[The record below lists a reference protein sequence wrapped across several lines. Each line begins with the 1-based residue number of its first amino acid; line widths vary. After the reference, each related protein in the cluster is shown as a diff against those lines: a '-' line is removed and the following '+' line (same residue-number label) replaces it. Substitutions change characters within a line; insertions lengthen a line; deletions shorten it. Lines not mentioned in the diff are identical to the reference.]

1 MQKLK
6 ELRAK
11 HHKTEQVKCLH
22 QVIKQTDAVMKKL
35 KMKLVGDSVHQE
47 LIAMETEL
55 ATRKQKHRRLKLY
68 QQCKRIGMPTPIYG
82 NIAKL
87 HRELHSKDAVI
98 LHLENKNLELED
110 IIEQLQCCSSGPL
123 QKESKTFPQ
132 ETSMFLYEAIVNHVP
147 TRSVPILLNKFAQR
161 SGLDSAP
168 HCTTVEM
175 MARELRVVA
184 VLQATELLM
193 TNMNQLVDETNR
205 YTDQERRQNPPTPS
219 APIWMPV
226 ATNEMRVFVGLCFA
240 MGILLLTSRNDY
252 WRVSNWLLKTN
263 FGTVMARDRF
273 NLIWRYLHLAN
284 NDAPGA
290 EGDKLVKIRW
300 FVDFLN
306 DQFQAVYVPY
316 GKYTVDESMVKFK
329 GRLEFR
335 QYLPAKPTKWGVKVW
350 VLAESDTGYLLKF
363 QVYTGRAPGGQE
375 RGLTHRVVTDL
386 VDHLYGQYTQ
396 VYFDNF
402 YTSPDLLTY
411 LHAWQVYACGTVRAN
426 RKNLPTALLPKNVN
440 LKQHEFKVAQ
450 KDELSFVVWQDTK
463 PVCVLSNF
471 HDPTAMGAV
480 SRRVRLGGGAQQV
493 AVPAVVADYQKYMKG
508 VDLMDQMVGHYIIQH
523 RSKKWWRR
531 IFHYLMMAS
540 AYNAYVVARD
550 TSPEMVATEW
560 PNFQDFPEEIVLWLV
575 GEVRSRRDPA
585 ANPRPAPGAGR
596 HDIVKMYEKKRT
608 CIECSMSAAA
618 GEGRGTTKHGCQ
630 QCQQPVHLEC
640 VCTHFHTDPLETRC
654 QTTS

>member
-1 MQKLK
+1 M
-6 ELRAK
+6 ADDGAISDGSDIYDGD
-11 HHKTEQVKCLH
+11 TEIGSNTGSSSTSLSSESDLEERH
-22 QVIKQTDAVMKKL
+22 AVGEQWVRNL
-35 KMKLVGDSVHQE
+35 FAEDDSDDSVFAGFQAAWKE
-47 LIAMETEL
+47 
-55 ATRKQKHRRLKLY
+55 RDFVDRLTMDF
-68 QQCKRIGMPTPIYG
+68 RGIGG
-82 NIAKL
+82 ASVL
-87 HRELHSKDAVI
+87 H
-98 LHLENKNLELED
+98 
-110 IIEQLQCCSSGPL
+110 P
-123 QKESKTFPQ
+123 P
-132 ETSMFLYEAIVNHVP
+132 EANP
-147 TRSVPILLNKFAQR
+147 GMYFDQFWT
-161 SGLDSAP
+161 G
-168 HCTTVEM
+168 EM
-175 MARELRVVA
+175 W
-184 VLQATELLM
+184 Q
-193 TNMNQLVDETNR
+193 QLVDETNR
-205 YTDQERRQNPPTPS
+205 YADQERRRNPPPPS

-226 ATNEMRVFVGLCFA
+226 ATDEMRAFVGLCFA
-240 MGILLLTSRNDY
+240 MGILRLPSRNDY

-290 EGDKLVKIRW
+290 EGDKLIKIRW

-350 VLAESDTGYLLKF
+350 VLAESDTGYLSKF

-411 LHAWQVYACGTVRAN
+411 LHARQVYACGTVRAN

-440 LKQHEFKVAQ
+440 LQRHEFKVAQ

-480 SRRVRLGGGAQQV
+480 SRRVRLGGGAQHV

-508 VDLMDQMVGHYIIQH
+508 VDLMDQMVGYYIIQH

-560 PNFQDFPEEIVLWLV
+560 PNFQDFLEEIVLWLV

-618 GEGRGTTKHGCQ
+618 GERRGTTKHGCQ

-640 VCTHFHTDPLETRC
+640 VSTHFHRLFNL
-654 QTTS
+654 

>member
-1 MQKLK
+1 M
-6 ELRAK
+6 ADDGAVSDGSDIDDGN
-11 HHKTEQVKCLH
+11 TEIGSSTGSSSSSLSSESDFDERH
-22 QVIKQTDAVMKKL
+22 AVGEQWVRNL
-35 KMKLVGDSVHQE
+35 FAEDDSDDSVFAGFQAAWKE
-47 LIAMETEL
+47 RDFVQRVAM
-55 ATRKQKHRRLKLY
+55 AFRG
-68 QQCKRIGMPTPIYG
+68 IGG
-82 NIAKL
+82 ASVL
-87 HRELHSKDAVI
+87 H
-98 LHLENKNLELED
+98 
-110 IIEQLQCCSSGPL
+110 P
-123 QKESKTFPQ
+123 P
-132 ETSMFLYEAIVNHVP
+132 EANP
-147 TRSVPILLNKFAQR
+147 GMYFDQFWT
-161 SGLDSAP
+161 G
-168 HCTTVEM
+168 EM
-175 MARELRVVA
+175 WR
-184 VLQATELLM
+184 
-193 TNMNQLVDETNR
+193 QLVDETNR
-205 YTDQERRQNPPTPS
+205 YANQERQRNPPPPS
-219 APIWMPV
+219 APIWTPV
-226 ATNEMRVFVGLCFA
+226 ATDEMRAFVGLCFA
-240 MGILLLTSRNDY
+240 MGILRLPSRNDY

-284 NDAPGA
+284 NDAPAA

-306 DQFQAVYVPY
+306 EQFQSVYVPY

-350 VLAESDTGYLLKF
+350 VLAESDTGYLSKF

-375 RGLTHRVVTDL
+375 RGLTHRVVTAL

-411 LHAWQVYACGTVRAN
+411 LHARQVYACGTVRAN
-426 RKNLPTALLPKNVN
+426 RKNLPTTLLPKNVA
-440 LKQHEFKVAQ
+440 LQRHEYKVAQ

-471 HDPTAMGAV
+471 HDPTAMGVV
-480 SRRVRLGGGAQQV
+480 SRRVRVGGGSQQV
-493 AVPAVVADYQKYMKG
+493 AVPAVVADYQKFMKG
-508 VDLMDQMVGHYIIQH
+508 VDLMDQMIGYYIIHH

-550 TSPEMVATEW
+550 TNPEIVEAEW
-560 PNFQDFPEEIVLWLV
+560 PNFQDFLEQIILWLI

-596 HDIVKMYEKKRT
+596 HDIVKMYDKKRT
-608 CIECSMSAAA
+608 CIECSMSAVA
-618 GEGRGTTKHGCQ
+618 GERRGTTKHGCQ

-640 VCTHFHTDPLETRC
+640 VCTHFHRLYNL
-654 QTTS
+654 

>member
-1 MQKLK
+1 MAVTFMTDTKIGSNTGSSSTSLSS
-6 ELRAK
+6 ESDLEERHAVG
-11 HHKTEQVKCLH
+11 EQWVRNLFAE
-22 QVIKQTDAVMKKL
+22 DDSD
-35 KMKLVGDSVHQE
+35 DSVFAGFQAAWKE
-47 LIAMETEL
+47 RDFVE
-55 ATRKQKHRRLKLY
+55 RLTMDF
-68 QQCKRIGMPTPIYG
+68 RGIGG
-82 NIAKL
+82 ASVL
-87 HRELHSKDAVI
+87 H
-98 LHLENKNLELED
+98 
-110 IIEQLQCCSSGPL
+110 P
-123 QKESKTFPQ
+123 P
-132 ETSMFLYEAIVNHVP
+132 EANP
-147 TRSVPILLNKFAQR
+147 GMYFDQFWT
-161 SGLDSAP
+161 G
-168 HCTTVEM
+168 EM
-175 MARELRVVA
+175 W
-184 VLQATELLM
+184 Q
-193 TNMNQLVDETNR
+193 QLVDETNR
-205 YTDQERRQNPPTPS
+205 YADQERRRNPPPPS

-226 ATNEMRVFVGLCFA
+226 ATDEMRA
-240 MGILLLTSRNDY
+240 LLVVLRHGHSASAVKKR
-252 WRVSNWLLKTN
+252 LL
-263 FGTVMARDRF
+263 A
-273 NLIWRYLHLAN
+273 
-284 NDAPGA
+284 
-290 EGDKLVKIRW
+290 GDKLIKIRW

-350 VLAESDTGYLLKF
+350 VLAESDTGYLSKF

-411 LHAWQVYACGTVRAN
+411 LHARQVYACGTVRAN

-440 LKQHEFKVAQ
+440 LQRHEFKVAQ

-508 VDLMDQMVGHYIIQH
+508 VDLMDQMVGYYIIQH

-550 TSPEMVATEW
+550 TNPEMVATEW
-560 PNFQDFPEEIVLWLV
+560 PNFQDFLEEIVLWLV

-618 GEGRGTTKHGCQ
+618 GERRGTTKHGCQ

-640 VCTHFHTDPLETRC
+640 VSTHFHRLFNL
-654 QTTS
+654 